1 MSMRPFKASCALLL
15 ILLSVGRIPVRSQD
29 HPLRYPVTA
38 KTGQADTLFGIRVA
52 DPYRWLEDD
61 TSHAVARW
69 VDKENTLTSSYL
81 AGIPFRSRMQKR
93 LEEMYNY
100 PKYTAPLKKHGL
112 YVFSKNDGLQNQAVM
127 YIQKGRNGTPEVL
140 LDPNTFSADGTAR
153 LVAPSFSADMTY
165 LAYGISRA
173 GSDWIEGYV
182 MDIRTRALLPDRLR
196 WIKFESFAWQGNGFF
211 YSRFDAP
218 VDTAKAL
225 SAANEGDRVLYH
237 RVGTTQDE
245 DRLVFEDR
253 SHPKRFHLV
262 STTDDERFAILTV
275 MDPSTGKRGYEVSVC
290 DRSKGEKEFHPV
302 VTGFDDV
309 AWVADDLGEKLL
321 MWTDR
326 QAPNGR
332 AVLVDP
338 SRPADSSWVDLLPE
352 QTEPLQTLGTGGGR
366 IFAVYMKDVASRVAV
381 YDTVGK
387 RLDEI
392 ALPVPGTVWGIGG
405 ENEDTTVFYTF
416 TSFTFPSTIYEYNI
430 AARTSTIFRQS
441 EVKFDPLS
449 YATTQVFYTSKDG
462 TRIPMFLVYRK
473 GIVLD
478 GRNPVLMYG
487 YGGFKITIAPSFN
500 PLLVPLLDEGVVYAS
515 PNIRGG
521 GEYGEQW
528 HQAGTKLKKQ
538 NVFDD
543 FIAAAE
549 WLIAQKYTQP
559 SRLALW
565 GGSNGGLLVGAVMTQ
580 RPDLMKVAIPEFGV
594 MDMLRYQK
602 FTIGRAWAAD
612 YGTADDSTQF
622 RYLLGYSPL
631 HNIRDAAYP
640 ATLVTTADH
649 DDRVVP
655 AHSFKFVATL
665 QEHQQGSNPALIRID
680 TKSGHGASSTSKRL
694 AETADIFS
702 FLLYNLGVTPHF

>member
-1 MSMRPFKASCALLL
+1 
-15 ILLSVGRIPVRSQD
+15 
-29 HPLRYPVTA
+29 
-38 KTGQADTLFGIRVA
+38 
-52 DPYRWLEDD
+52 
-61 TSHAVARW
+61 
-69 VDKENTLTSSYL
+69 
-81 AGIPFRSRMQKR
+81 MQKR

-462 TRIPMFLVYRK
+462 TRIPMFLVHRK

-680 TKSGHGASSTSKRL
+680 TKSGHGASNTSKRI

>member
-1 MSMRPFKASCALLL
+1 
-15 ILLSVGRIPVRSQD
+15 
-29 HPLRYPVTA
+29 
-38 KTGQADTLFGIRVA
+38 
-52 DPYRWLEDD
+52 
-61 TSHAVARW
+61 
-69 VDKENTLTSSYL
+69 
-81 AGIPFRSRMQKR
+81 MQKR

-462 TRIPMFLVYRK
+462 TRIPMFLVHRK

>member
-1 MSMRPFKASCALLL
+1 MRPFKASCALLL

-462 TRIPMFLVYRK
+462 TRIPMFLVHRK

-680 TKSGHGASSTSKRL
+680 TKSGHGASNTSKRI

>member
-1 MSMRPFKASCALLL
+1 
-15 ILLSVGRIPVRSQD
+15 
-29 HPLRYPVTA
+29 
-38 KTGQADTLFGIRVA
+38 
-52 DPYRWLEDD
+52 
-61 TSHAVARW
+61 
-69 VDKENTLTSSYL
+69 
-81 AGIPFRSRMQKR
+81 
-93 LEEMYNY
+93 
-100 PKYTAPLKKHGL
+100 
-112 YVFSKNDGLQNQAVM
+112 
-127 YIQKGRNGTPEVL
+127 
-140 LDPNTFSADGTAR
+140 
-153 LVAPSFSADMTY
+153 
-165 LAYGISRA
+165 
-173 GSDWIEGYV
+173 
-182 MDIRTRALLPDRLR
+182 
-196 WIKFESFAWQGNGFF
+196 
-211 YSRFDAP
+211 
-218 VDTAKAL
+218 
-225 SAANEGDRVLYH
+225 
-237 RVGTTQDE
+237 
-245 DRLVFEDR
+245 
-253 SHPKRFHLV
+253 LV

-602 FTIGRAWAAD
+602 FTLGRAWVAD

-622 RYLLGYSPL
+622 RYFLGYSPL

>member
-1 MSMRPFKASCALLL
+1 MRPFKASCALLL
-15 ILLSVGRIPVRSQD
+15 VLLSAGRTPVLSQD

-182 MDIRTRALLPDRLR
+182 MDIRTRTLLPDRLR
-196 WIKFESFAWQGNGFF
+196 WIKSELFAWQGNGFF

-462 TRIPMFLVYRK
+462 TRIPMFLVHRK

-640 ATLVTTADH
+640 ATLVTTTGWCRHIPSSSSRHCRNISRGATPH
-649 DDRVVP
+649 LSALIQNRGTEP
-655 AHSFKFVATL
+655 ATHQNALRKRRTFSHSF
-665 QEHQQGSNPALIRID
+665 
-680 TKSGHGASSTSKRL
+680 ST
-694 AETADIFS
+694 IW
-702 FLLYNLGVTPHF
+702 G

>member
-1 MSMRPFKASCALLL
+1 MRPFKASCALLL

>member
-1 MSMRPFKASCALLL
+1 MRPFKASCALLL

-462 TRIPMFLVYRK
+462 TRIPMFLVHRK

>member
-1 MSMRPFKASCALLL
+1 MRPFKASCALLL

-182 MDIRTRALLPDRLR
+182 MDIRTRTLLPDRLR
-196 WIKFESFAWQGNGFF
+196 WIKSELFAWQGNGFF

-462 TRIPMFLVYRK
+462 TRIPMFLVHRK

>member
-1 MSMRPFKASCALLL
+1 
-15 ILLSVGRIPVRSQD
+15 
-29 HPLRYPVTA
+29 
-38 KTGQADTLFGIRVA
+38 
-52 DPYRWLEDD
+52 
-61 TSHAVARW
+61 
-69 VDKENTLTSSYL
+69 
-81 AGIPFRSRMQKR
+81 MQKR

>member
-1 MSMRPFKASCALLL
+1 MRPFKASCALLL

-196 WIKFESFAWQGNGFF
+196 WIKSELFAWQGNGFF

-237 RVGTTQDE
+237 RVGTNQDE

-253 SHPKRFHLV
+253 SHPKRFHQV
-262 STTDDERFAILTV
+262 STTDDERFAILIV
-275 MDPSTGKRGYEVSVC
+275 ADPSTGKRGYEVSVC

-309 AWVADDLGEKLL
+309 AWIADDLGERLL

-381 YDTVGK
+381 YDTAGK
-387 RLDEI
+387 RLDDI
-392 ALPVPGTVWGIGG
+392 ALPVPGTVWDIGG

-430 AARTSTIFRQS
+430 AARTSSIFRQS

-462 TRIPMFLVYRK
+462 TRIPMFLVHRK

>member
-1 MSMRPFKASCALLL
+1 MRPFKASCALLL

-182 MDIRTRALLPDRLR
+182 MDIRTRTLLPDRLR
-196 WIKFESFAWQGNGFF
+196 WIKSELFAWQGNGFF

>member
-1 MSMRPFKASCALLL
+1 MRPFKASCALLL

-381 YDTVGK
+381 YDTAGK
-387 RLDEI
+387 RLDDI
-392 ALPVPGTVWGIGG
+392 ALPVPGTVWDIGG

-430 AARTSTIFRQS
+430 AARTSSIFRQS

-462 TRIPMFLVYRK
+462 TRIPMFLVHRK

-602 FTIGRAWAAD
+602 FTLGRAWVAD

-622 RYLLGYSPL
+622 RYFLGYSPL

>member
-1 MSMRPFKASCALLL
+1 MRPFKASCALLL

-602 FTIGRAWAAD
+602 FTLGRAWVAD

-622 RYLLGYSPL
+622 RYFLGYSPL

-680 TKSGHGASSTSKRL
+680 TKSGHGASNTSKRI

>member
-1 MSMRPFKASCALLL
+1 
-15 ILLSVGRIPVRSQD
+15 
-29 HPLRYPVTA
+29 
-38 KTGQADTLFGIRVA
+38 
-52 DPYRWLEDD
+52 
-61 TSHAVARW
+61 
-69 VDKENTLTSSYL
+69 
-81 AGIPFRSRMQKR
+81 MQKR

-680 TKSGHGASSTSKRL
+680 TKSGHGASNTSKRI